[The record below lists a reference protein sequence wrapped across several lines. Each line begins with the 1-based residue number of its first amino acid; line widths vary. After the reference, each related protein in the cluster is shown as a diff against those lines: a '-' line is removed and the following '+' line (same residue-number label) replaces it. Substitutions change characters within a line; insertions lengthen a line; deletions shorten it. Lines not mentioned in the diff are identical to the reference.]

1 MSNGAEYD
9 QVQVC
14 HIVQVPGTVLYHVTQ
29 RRKSIVDV
37 DVDNSRSP
45 RPRPQKA
52 MKHSNELESEQLK
65 SWKAEQHRIASQVVI
80 RDDDNSDWISRKP
93 VHVPQELQQK
103 CNDCANTQTD
113 AANVD
118 ARFKRLPHV
127 GTKRALYG
135 GVDVSFPDNDER
147 SAQSVATYVV
157 LEATTTISTTATMT
171 TTTTTTTTLKVV
183 YQDFL
188 YFDLTIPYVSSFLS
202 FREIESLEF
211 LVRKQLRD
219 STHVTPSVIMVDGN
233 GILHARRAGIACFLG
248 VRTGI
253 PTIGIGK
260 TLYCEDGLEK
270 EQVRNGID
278 RTLAALQDLCADA
291 SLTIPMDRQ
300 STSILV
306 DRVTCRP
313 DDFGHQPLVDRDTIL
328 QQLAPVCSGIAVKLE
343 GVSGQVLCAA
353 LLGHG
358 GSIGVKRKEKRG
370 AKNPIYVSVGHDISL
385 DEAIA
390 LCCELS
396 QARIPE
402 PVRQAD
408 LWGRELLRQKKKKHE
423 A

>member
-1 MSNGAEYD
+1 
-9 QVQVC
+9 
-14 HIVQVPGTVLYHVTQ
+14 
-29 RRKSIVDV
+29 
-37 DVDNSRSP
+37 
-45 RPRPQKA
+45 
-52 MKHSNELESEQLK
+52 MKHSNEFESEQLK
-65 SWKAEQHRIASQVVI
+65 SWKAEQHRIASQVVL
-80 RDDDNSDWISRKP
+80 RDDDHSDWISRKP
-93 VHVPQELQQK
+93 VHVQK
-103 CNDCANTQTD
+103 SNDCPDTQTS
-113 AANVD
+113 AAIGD
-118 ARFKRLPHV
+118 ARFKRLPRV

-157 LEATTTISTTATMT
+157 LEATTTISTTATSPMT
-171 TTTTTTTTLKVV
+171 TTTTFKVV

-278 RTLAALQDLCADA
+278 RTLAALQDLCAKS

-300 STSILV
+300 SSSILV

-313 DDFGHQPLVDRDTIL
+313 DDIGHQPLVDRDMIL
-328 QQLAPVCSGIAVKLE
+328 QQLAPVCTGIAVKLE

-370 AKNPIYVSVGHDISL
+370 TKNPIYVSVGHDISL